1 MADRT
6 RPRAAQSMPAQEPS
20 KAPVITLLVLIAVA
34 ALGAYGFRQLKQQQ
48 TATHSVIMDLKTE
61 TVKEIKAGSAK
72 AVAEIKEA
80 AAGAATGA
88 PGAGAKVVA
97 GIDEL
102 KSSLAAMQA
111 DQKALLNQIAAL
123 QAKTAAP
130 APAGPVARADDGIP
144 DPQNASV
151 YFPLAV
157 AKGPKIDVQIKT
169 LLPAVKDRAAKGD
182 CRANVSGYSDTLGN
196 DDANLRLSQKR
207 ADYVAEKLKAAGLA
221 IGEVKAWG
229 ERRLE
234 AFSVDGVQNE
244 KNRRVVIEVHCGP
257 MPEKAAPA
265 MPAAPKA
272 EEKQPEPSAAP
283 AKPSS

>member
-1 MADRT
+1 
-6 RPRAAQSMPAQEPS
+6 MPAREPS
-20 KAPVITLLVLIAVA
+20 KAPVVTLLVLIAVA
-34 ALGAYGFRQLKQQQ
+34 GLGVFGFLQLKQQQ
-48 TATHSVIMDLKTE
+48 SATHAVIMDLKTE

-88 PGAGAKVVA
+88 PGAGSKVAA

-111 DQKALLNQIAAL
+111 DQKALLKQIAAL

-130 APAGPVARADDGIP
+130 APAGPAAKADDGIP

-157 AKGPKIDVQIKT
+157 AKGPKIDTQIKE
-169 LLPAVKDRAAKGD
+169 LLPAVKERAAKGD

-207 ADYVAEKLKAAGLA
+207 ADYVAEKLKAAGLTV
-221 IGEVKAWG
+221 GEVKAWG

-244 KNRRVVIEVHCGP
+244 NNRRVVIEVHCGP
-257 MPEKAAPA
+257 EPAKPA
-265 MPAAPKA
+265 MPKA
-272 EEKQPEPSAAP
+272 EEKKPEPAAAP